1 MGCIRPGH
9 RRRPGFFN
17 IFHRFIHI
25 SAKIGGFPGG
35 FWGKTGD
42 RFPLQGG
49 RGVYARSN
57 GRSRAPAASRRTGL
71 PCAGWRGGR
80 CSPPEPACGDGW
92 GWGKGHRGVARL
104 PLEGGEHPIVDPVK
118 DLALVEELHLSLGRV
133 DVHIH
138 LAGLHLELEHAA
150 GKLAHHFLVLIG
162 PLQGGHEKLGLHRPA
177 IDEKNAGRSGC
188 PGSRRAG
195 RQSR

>member
-49 RGVYARSN
+49 RGGVRPFQRPQQSPGGVPKDRLALRRLE
-57 GRSRAPAASRRTGL
+57 GRTLFSAGTGL
-71 PCAGWRGGR
+71 RR
-80 CSPPEPACGDGW
+80 RL

-104 PLEGGEHPIVDPVK
+104 PPGGRRAPHSRPRQRPGARGGTSPQSWPGGRSHPPGWP
-118 DLALVEELHLSLGRV
+118 SPG
-133 DVHIH
+133 
-138 LAGLHLELEHAA
+138 AGARSRETCPPFS
-150 GKLAHHFLVLIG
+150 GS
-162 PLQGGHEKLGLHRPA
+162 HRPA
-177 IDEKNAGRSGC
+177 PGR
-188 PGSRRAG
+188 P
-195 RQSR
+195 

>member
-49 RGVYARSN
+49 RGGVRPFQRPQQSPGGVPKDRLALRRLE
-57 GRSRAPAASRRTGL
+57 GRTLFSAGTGL
-71 PCAGWRGGR
+71 RR
-80 CSPPEPACGDGW
+80 RL

-104 PLEGGEHPIVDPVK
+104 PLEGGEHPIV
-118 DLALVEELHLSLGRV
+118 
-133 DVHIH
+133 
-138 LAGLHLELEHAA
+138 LAGWTFTSTW
-150 GKLAHHFLVLIG
+150 LAFTWSWST
-162 PLQGGHEKLGLHRPA
+162 Q
-177 IDEKNAGRSGC
+177 
-188 PGSRRAG
+188 PGNLPTIFWFS
-195 RQSR
+195 